1 MKRKKNI
8 YIGLALLSLGFLSGC
23 SKDSYE
29 SPPEDNSIQIHS
41 TISTTKKNTRLS
53 DSNFENNDRIGVYI
67 IPYESDNNTP
77 GSFPHDAH
85 ESNIEYIYSGAYWN
99 PTNSTAPIWP
109 GKRKADIYGYYPYN
123 QQLSELATATYNFSV
138 QTDQRVASAQMQS
151 DFLWAKSEGLSPMKN
166 VPLTFYHRMSLITI
180 NVLSQINTSA
190 RTSNDME
197 VSLMGI
203 NPTSLISMADG
214 TVTLDSSGELTE
226 IHTLTLPEAVSGYE
240 NSNKGIVPPQT
251 IIKNTR
257 FIKITMNGV
266 NYYYQPNEDIVLE
279 SGKHT
284 VFNIIITKLGLNV
297 NYSTISEWLDG
308 GTFDDNLGTKAP
320 LVVDLNTIDW
330 NQSLV
335 HNIYNKDIQVARVNK
350 EYLFKSGLVDA
361 QAIVVYPMG
370 TEGTPDL
377 TQGFVAQVMNRN
389 YNTTTGL
396 YEPNSNNIHGGS
408 VNFNSSNN
416 TLTSYSAGSSSL
428 ISKIEVTTD
437 GLITKANDNDI
448 VLLTT
453 CPVVMTDIDK
463 NTYSIVKIGTQYW
476 TTQNYRAEHYQNGD
490 PLTYYYF
497 NDNRDY
503 KNTLGA
509 LYTWATIV
517 DSRGIAPDGWQVP
530 GEPDWQSVYRY
541 LTPNAGMKLRANTM
555 WVSLT
560 YADNVTGFSGLPG
573 GRRTNTGT
581 YNEINS
587 YGQWWSSTLSGTDSA
602 YRLYLASGD
611 YAMHLATLGTSYTQ
625 SLRLITK
632 TPL

>member
-23 SKDSYE
+23 SQDSYE
-29 SPPEDNSIQIHS
+29 SPPEDNSIQILS
-41 TISTTKKNTRLS
+41 TIATKENARLS
-53 DSNFENNDRIGVYI
+53 DSNFESDDRIGLYI
-67 IPYESDNNTP
+67 IPYESDNNTS
-77 GSFPHDAH
+77 GNFPQDAY
-85 ESNIEYIYSGAYWN
+85 ESNIEYTYSGMYWN
-99 PTNSTAPIWP
+99 PINNDAPTWP

-123 QQLSELATATYNFSV
+123 QELSELATEKYNFSV
-138 QTDQRVASAQMQS
+138 QADQSVASAQMKS
-151 DFLWAKSEGLSPMKN
+151 DFLWAKAEGLSPVKN
-166 VPLTFYHRMSLITI
+166 VRLTFYHRMSLITI
-180 NVLSQINTSA
+180 NVLSQIDTSA
-190 RTSNDME
+190 RINEDME
-197 VSLMGI
+197 VSLVNV
-203 NPTSLISMADG
+203 NPSAIISMSDG
-214 TVTLDSSGELTE
+214 LVTLDSSAGRTE
-226 IHTLTLPEAVSGYE
+226 VKTFTLAEAVVGY
-240 NSNKGIVPPQT
+240 NRSNKGIIPPQ
-251 IIKNTR
+251 IIVQNTR
-257 FIKITMNGV
+257 FIKIGVNGI
-266 NYYYQPNEDIVLE
+266 NYYYQPTEDIVLE

-284 VFNIIITKLGLNV
+284 VFNIVITKLGLNV

-308 GTFDDNLGTKAP
+308 GSFDNNLGTQAP
-320 LVVDLNTIDW
+320 LVADLNTIDW

-335 HNIYNKDIQVARVNK
+335 HNIYNNGVPVARVNK

-377 TQGFVAQVMNRN
+377 TQGFVAQVMKRS

-408 VNFNSSNN
+408 VSFNNSDN
-416 TLTSYSAGSSSL
+416 TMASYSGGSSVL
-428 ISKIEVTTD
+428 INKVEVTTD
-437 GLITKANDNDI
+437 GSIVKANDNDI

-453 CPVVMTDIDK
+453 GPVVLTDIDK
-463 NTYSIVKIGTQYW
+463 NSYPIVKIGTQYW

-490 PLTYYYF
+490 PLIYYYF

-509 LYTWATIV
+509 LYTWTTIT

-541 LTPNAGMKLRANTM
+541 LTPNAGMKLRATTM
-555 WVSLT
+555 WANLNN
-560 YADNVTGFSGLPG
+560 ADNVTGFSGLPG
-573 GRRTNTGT
+573 GRRTNSGA
-581 YNEINS
+581 YNEINN
-587 YGQWWSSTLSGTDSA
+587 YGQWWSSTLNGTDSA

-625 SLRLITK
+625 SLRLMRN